1 MSEPDR
7 TVRWETADYV
17 YEPKGLLADPWGKT
31 GPRTEVSEAIRNGRL
46 SFRRT
51 MDNDES
57 RDAAEYVWSLDDA
70 TVVAGGS
77 YGSPEHREICRRLEP
92 VNYYWVTSRCAQD
105 AYERGLIGEDELDRL
120 MAD

>member
-7 TVRWETADYV
+7 TVRWETDDYA

-46 SFRRT
+46 SFRRM
-51 MDNDES
+51 MDNDAS
-57 RDAAEYVWSLDDA
+57 RDAAEYIWSLDD
-70 TVVAGGS
+70 TTTIAGGS
-77 YGSPEHREICRRLEP
+77 YGTPEHREICRRLEP
-92 VNYYWVTSRCAQD
+92 VNPYWVTSRCAQD